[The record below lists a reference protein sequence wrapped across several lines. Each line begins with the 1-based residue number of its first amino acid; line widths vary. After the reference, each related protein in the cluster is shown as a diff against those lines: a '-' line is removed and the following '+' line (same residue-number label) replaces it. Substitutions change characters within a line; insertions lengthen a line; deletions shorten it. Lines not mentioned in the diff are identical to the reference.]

1 MNVCMYVG
9 QEKQTL
15 VYIYA
20 ECSFQ
25 PHRHANTIYYMPTPA
40 TSNNVMIFIAKSR
53 PRINI
58 RHRRHHFKSTALILL
73 DRMRNTLL
81 SSGLLNPMNMICNWV
96 PDIELSLR
104 LKQDICIVSCA
115 VHDWTGHFEVKCT
128 CHHGGGGRCSIDLRW
143 PGIGP
148 GDKERDIYLLV
159 SWII

>member
-1 MNVCMYVG
+1 MYVG

-20 ECSFQ
+20 ECSSQ

-73 DRMRNTLL
+73 DGLVLVLEIKREIYICSFLGLYSLSMYVCTHVYGYVVVNGSCLL
-81 SSGLLNPMNMICNWV
+81 
-96 PDIELSLR
+96 
-104 LKQDICIVSCA
+104 
-115 VHDWTGHFEVKCT
+115 
-128 CHHGGGGRCSIDLRW
+128 
-143 PGIGP
+143 
-148 GDKERDIYLLV
+148 
-159 SWII
+159 